1 MQRTRR
7 FPLLLQAA
15 LFAALLSFSLAG
27 ISQQVPRAATAAPAK
42 AASPAVD
49 NTVPKMPEKP
59 VSMDLSAIDKTA
71 DPCSDFYTYA
81 CGNWTKTHAIPADQA
96 SWGRFQTLDEYNLY
110 SLYQLLEQAAN
121 HPATP
126 LQTKYGNY
134 YESCMNT
141 ALSDQMGAKPI
152 EPVLEQIGAWKNKA
166 ELPALLGTLEN
177 QRGYGFLYGFGA
189 EPDQKNSTV
198 YIATLNQGGL
208 SLPDRDYYL
217 QDDAHMK
224 EIRAKFVEHV
234 TKMFVLLG
242 DTPEKAAT
250 EAKAV
255 MEFETSLAKPSMARE
270 DQRDPDNVYHMTKLS
285 ELQTSTPSFQ
295 WSAYFSQIHVPVST
309 LNVAEPK
316 FFAGLDA
323 ALAKASIPEMQS
335 YLRWHVLDTNASRLG
350 KAFDEENFRFQAVLT
365 GQAQQQPQWKRC
377 TRSTD
382 AVLGE
387 ALGQDWVAKYYPPTA
402 KAQMDE
408 LIKNLETALG
418 QDLQGLDWMTPQTKA
433 EAQKKLAAFRQ
444 KVGYPE
450 TWRDYSSLEIKRD
463 DRVGNAERSAVY
475 EDRRNLNKLG
485 KPVDEKEWEMSP
497 PTVNAYYNPPQNDIN
512 FPAGILQPPFFD
524 PGVDAPVNYGAIGV
538 VIGHEMTHG
547 FDDEGSKYD
556 AQGNVRT
563 WWTPADKAAFDQR
576 TQCTAK
582 EYGSFEAVAGEK
594 LNGKLTL
601 GENTADNGGLRI
613 AYAALHSEIDGK
625 PAAGKTADGYTPD
638 QRFFLGFAQV
648 WCENTRDQMARMLV
662 KVDPHSPGRFR
673 VNGTV
678 QNFDKFAQAFQCKK
692 GSAMYPEASC
702 RTW

>member
-1 MQRTRR
+1 MQGFTRT
-7 FPLLLQAA
+7 
-15 LFAALLSFSLAG
+15 ALLVAGLFSLSLPGTA
-27 ISQQVPRAATAAPAK
+27 QQLYLALPTSAPAD
-42 AASPAVD
+42 SS
-49 NTVPKMPEKP
+49 VPKPPEKP
-59 VSMDLSAIDKTA
+59 VSMDLAAIDKTA

-81 CGNWTKTHAIPADQA
+81 CGNWQKTHAIPADQA
-96 SWGRFQTLDEYNLY
+96 SWGRFQMLDEYNLY
-110 SLYQLLEQAAN
+110 SLYKLLEQAAN
-121 HPATP
+121 HPSSP
-126 LQTKYGNY
+126 LQAKYGNF

-141 ALSDQMGAKPI
+141 GLSDQLGAKPI
-152 EPVLEQIGAWKNKA
+152 QPVLEKIGQWNDKA
-166 ELPALLGTLEN
+166 TLPALLAALEDKH
-177 QRGYGFLYGFGA
+177 GYGFLYGFGA
-189 EPDQKNSTV
+189 EPDQKNSTT
-198 YIATLNQGGL
+198 YIAAVGQGGL

-217 QDDAHMK
+217 QDDDHMK
-224 EIRAKFVEHV
+224 QIRAQFVDHV

-242 DTPEKAAT
+242 DTPEKAAS

-255 MEFETSLAKPSMARE
+255 MAFETSLAQPSMSRE
-270 DQRDPDNVYHMTKLS
+270 NQRDPDNVYHMMKLS
-285 ELQTSTPSFQ
+285 ELQALTPGFQ
-295 WSAYFSQIHVPVST
+295 WTPYFSQMHTPVST
-309 LNVAEPK
+309 LNVAQPK
-316 FFAGLDA
+316 FFTGMDA
-323 ALAKASIPEMQS
+323 ALAKATVPELQS
-335 YLRWHVLDTNASRLG
+335 YMRWHVLDANGKRLG
-350 KAFDEENFRFQAVLT
+350 KDFDAESFRFEAVLT
-365 GQAQQQPQWKRC
+365 GQLQQEPQWKRC
-377 TRSTD
+377 THSTD
-382 AVLGE
+382 GTLGE

-402 KAQMDE
+402 KAQMNE
-408 LIKNLETALG
+408 LIQALETALG
-418 QDLQGLDWMTPQTKA
+418 QDLQSLDWMSAQTKA

-450 TWRDYSSLEIKRD
+450 TWRDYSKLEIKRD
-463 DRVGNAERSAVY
+463 DRVGNAERSAIF
-475 EDRRNLNKLG
+475 EDRRNLTKIG

-524 PGVDAPVNYGAIGV
+524 PGMDRPVNYGAIGV

-563 WWTPADKAAFDQR
+563 WWTPADKTAFDQR

-582 EYGSFEAVAGEK
+582 EYGNFEAVAGEK

-625 PAAGKTADGYTPD
+625 PLATKAVDGYSPD

-648 WCENTRDQMARMLV
+648 WCENTREPYARMLV

-692 GSAMYPEASC
+692 GTAMYPVTSC